1 MSISQVITP
10 FSGDAP
16 NSNDQTE
23 VVFDNNANAFAEDI
37 LNLAPELNTWASQ
50 ANATKTEINN
60 IKSQTEALRN
70 QASTSASSAAT
81 SATAS
86 ANSASASASSATQA
100 SNHVAS
106 AQGIVN
112 ALGDTQYAL
121 SQVGLGFAGLVDGDL
136 IVNYANPITNVT
148 MSNGEISITF

>member
-37 LNLAPELNTWASQ
+37 VNLVPELNTWASQ

-86 ANSASASASSATQA
+86 ANSATA
-100 SNHVAS
+100 HLRVA
-106 AQGIVN
+106 QHRLVTTLPVHK
-112 ALGDTQYAL
+112 ALLMLWVTR
-121 SQVGLGFAGLVDGDL
+121 STHCHKSGLVSQGL
-136 IVNYANPITNVT
+136 LMVT
-148 MSNGEISITF
+148 

>member
-1 MSISQVITP
+1 MSITQTITP

-23 VVFDNNANAFAEDI
+23 VVFDNNANLFAEDI
-37 LNLAPELNTWASQ
+37 IGLVPEINTWASQ
-50 ANATKTEINN
+50 ANATQVEINN
-60 IKSQTEALRN
+60 LKSQTETLRN
-70 QASTSASSAAT
+70 QATTSAGSAAT

-121 SQVGLGFAGLVDGDL
+121 AQIGLGFAGLVDGDL

-148 MSNGEISITF
+148 LSNGEISISY

>member
-1 MSISQVITP
+1 MSITQNITP

-16 NSNDQTE
+16 NSDNQTE
-23 VVFDNNANAFAEDI
+23 VVFDNNANLFADDI
-37 LNLAPELNTWASQ
+37 VGLVPELNTWASQ

-60 IKSQTEALRN
+60 LKSQTEVLRN
-70 QASTSASSAAT
+70 QATTSAGSAAT

-86 ANSASASASSATQA
+86 ATSASVSASSATQA

-106 AQGIVN
+106 AQGIVS

-121 SQVGLGFAGLVDGDL
+121 AQIGLGFAGLVDGDL
-136 IVNYANPITNVT
+136 IVNYANPITNVA